1 MSTRRVTVALADGS
15 IDRISEVAR
24 TLAQRGMRI
33 EQQLEAAGVITGS
46 VDESVDLEQL
56 RSVPGVAGIED
67 EGIYQLPPPDS
78 GIQ

>member
-1 MSTRRVTVALADGS
+1 VALADGS
-15 IDRISEVAR
+15 TDRISEVAR

-67 EGIYQLPPPDS
+67 ERIYQLPPPES